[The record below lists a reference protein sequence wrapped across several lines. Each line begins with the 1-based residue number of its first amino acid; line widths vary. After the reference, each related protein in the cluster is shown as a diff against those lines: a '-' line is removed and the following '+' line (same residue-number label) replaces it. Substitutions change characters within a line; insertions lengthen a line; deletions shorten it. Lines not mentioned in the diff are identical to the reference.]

1 MCYLSEHFASFQEK
15 IITFALMNSWSNGE
29 LAQIFRIKAP

>member
-1 MCYLSEHFASFQEK
+1 MCYLIEDLVSFQEK

-29 LAQIFRIKAP
+29 LAQIFCIKAP